1 MKMYETCDTLSSE
14 FEGLKVEAANE
25 DEAME
30 KAIDVL
36 ESHGYSIWCEEN
48 GFMSYDFQVR
58 EVWEEKGAGVWLN
71 LKEAKKLLI

>member
-1 MKMYETCDTLSSE
+1 MKMYETCDTLSPE
-14 FEGLKVEAANE
+14 FEGLRVEAANE

-48 GFMSYDFQVR
+48 A
-58 EVWEEKGAGVWLN
+58 GAWLN
-71 LKEAKKLLI
+71 LKEARKLLI

>member
-1 MKMYETCDTLSSE
+1 MKMYETCDTLSPE
-14 FEGLKVEAANE
+14 FEGLRVEAANE
-25 DEAME
+25 DEATE

-58 EVWEEKGAGVWLN
+58 EVWE
-71 LKEAKKLLI
+71 

>member
-58 EVWEEKGAGVWLN
+58 EVWEEKGAVGWLN